1 MTGAPLTF
9 LVVEDE
15 RIISL
20 AMEMHIRHL
29 GHRVGATVASGEA
42 ALAALDGMRP
52 DLVIMDIHLEG
63 ELDGIET
70 ARQMI
75 EHGGPPVAYATAYT
89 DPETRARAQTTRP
102 LAFLSKP
109 VGPAELKALVKQL
122 NSLT

>member
-1 MTGAPLTF
+1 VISGPLTI

-20 AMEMHIRHL
+20 AVEMHIKNL
-29 GHRVGATVASGEA
+29 GHRVGASVATGEA
-42 ALAALDGMRP
+42 ALAVLDSVRP
-52 DLVIMDIHLEG
+52 DLVLMDIHLEG

-70 ARQMI
+70 ARRII

-89 DPETRARAQTTRP
+89 DPETRARALATKP

-109 VGPAELKALVKQL
+109 LALADILALVQQL
-122 NSLT
+122 RQPA